1 VWCYWEFGSTGR
13 VYVCITDTHFGRH
26 APHLTVFRPQVAR
39 DAMAEW
45 QVERTQLAVEHS
57 CARDWSGPLETLMAD
72 TGALI
77 ESAMT
82 ISDADAATLAR
93 VCA

>member
-1 VWCYWEFGSTGR
+1 MG
-13 VYVCITDTHFGRH
+13 VYQFHTIALPKLTLHSIWSLHFAAFGRII
-26 APHLTVFRPQVAR
+26 PPQVAR

-45 QVERTQLAVEHS
+45 QVERTLLAVEHS
-57 CARDWSGPLETLMAD
+57 CAQDWSGTLETLMAD